1 MYNYLNNNTMN
12 TTISNNQ
19 QIAIRIAILWLTIIV
34 GFAMHILAD
43 MLPAL
48 WGANIAMP
56 DAQGAAPTGMLLF
69 MVGIAFFVPICGLLC
84 INHRNIKAMRGINL
98 VLATIMMLFNI
109 MHTAELFE
117 EFNPVQLLILPVM
130 TALGIYLFVYS
141 LRLAKQKSQEKQ

>member
-1 MYNYLNNNTMN
+1 
-12 TTISNNQ
+12 
-19 QIAIRIAILWLTIIV
+19 
-34 GFAMHILAD
+34 
-43 MLPAL
+43 
-48 WGANIAMP
+48 
-56 DAQGAAPTGMLLF
+56 
-69 MVGIAFFVPICGLLC
+69 
-84 INHRNIKAMRGINL
+84 MRGINL